1 MAKEIDQ
8 LIQMFAKLPGLGS
21 RSGRR
26 IALHLMKHRETI
38 LEPLINRMQTVHDT
52 LRNCKICHNLDSN
65 DCCHIC
71 TNLDRDNH
79 IICVVTDVAD
89 VWALE
94 RAHFFKGRYHV
105 LGGVLSAIDGVTPDN
120 LTLESLKNRLRATP
134 CVTEIVLALPATLD
148 GQITAQY
155 VRRHLEGLNLYVSS
169 LAQGVPMGGELD
181 YLDDGTLHA
190 AYNARQ
196 KLPD

>member
-8 LIQMFAKLPGLGS
+8 LIHMLAKLPGLGS

-52 LRNCKICHNLDSN
+52 LKNCTVCHNLDIN
-65 DCCHIC
+65 DPCPIC
-71 TNLDRDNH
+71 ANHERDDH
-79 IICVVTDVAD
+79 VICVVADVAD

-94 RAHFFKGRYHV
+94 RAHFFKGRYHI
-105 LGGVLSAIDGVTPDN
+105 LGGVLSAIEGVTPED
-120 LTLESLKNRLRATP
+120 LSLATLKTRLASGA
-134 CVTEIVLALPATLD
+134 VTEVVLALPATLD
-148 GQITAQY
+148 GQVTAQY
-155 VRRHLEGLNLYVSS
+155 VRRHLAGFSLQVSS
-169 LAQGVPMGGELD
+169 LAHGVPMGGELD